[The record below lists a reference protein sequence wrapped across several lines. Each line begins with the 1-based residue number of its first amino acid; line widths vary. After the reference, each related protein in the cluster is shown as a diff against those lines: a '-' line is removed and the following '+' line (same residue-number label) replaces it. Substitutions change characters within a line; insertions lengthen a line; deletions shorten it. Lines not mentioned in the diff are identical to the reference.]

1 MRVAILHFHLRP
13 GGVTRVIEM
22 ACEALLQG
30 GCEPLVIVGET
41 PPPQCRIP
49 GELIRVVPDL
59 AYDVSSRR
67 AGHLHTEVQA
77 AMFRHW
83 QGEADILHLHN
94 HSLGKNFALPLAV
107 SRWAAEGRSVLLQI
121 HDFAENG
128 RPGNY
133 RRLLF
138 ELGGPAGLSCC
149 LYPVAPRVGYAA
161 LNSADRTRLQ
171 QAGLTSSCD
180 LLPNPVALP
189 DGGRP
194 VAKDEL
200 GAGRLIVYPTRA
212 IRRKNIGE
220 AVLWAALA
228 APDEKVVLTAAPQSL
243 PDRQLHDEWKGFAE
257 SLGLPVLFNAQG
269 LLGRPTQDFLRGA
282 DVCLTTSVAE
292 GFGMAFL
299 EPWLAGCPLIGR
311 DLPAVTRDFRAA
323 GLVLD
328 SLYGRLDVPLDA
340 IGREAVTALVE
351 TKIRA
356 TCESY
361 GVNFQKEFVQV
372 AEKVV
377 IRPSGVDFGRL
388 DETLQRKVI
397 RGVARGSLPSD
408 GISPGMP
415 RGGSACVGP
424 NRKIVQ
430 EHFALARYGER
441 LGEIYRRLCS
451 GEAAT
456 PGYLEAGRVL
466 QAGLDFEDF
475 YALRS

>member
-1 MRVAILHFHLRP
+1 MRVAILHFHLRA

-41 PPPQCRIP
+41 PPPECRIP
-49 GELIRVVPDL
+49 GDLVRVVPDL
-59 AYDVSSRR
+59 AYDVSSCR
-67 AGHLHTEVQA
+67 ADHLHTEVQS

-94 HSLGKNFALPLAV
+94 HSLGKNFALPLTV

-133 RRLLF
+133 RRLLV
-138 ELGGPAGLSCC
+138 ELGGPGGLSRC
-149 LYPVAPRVGYAA
+149 LYPVAPRVGYAT
-161 LNSADRTRLQ
+161 LNSADQTRLKR
-171 QAGLTSSCD
+171 AGLTSSCD
-180 LLPNPVALP
+180 LLPNPVSLP
-189 DGGRP
+189 DGGSP

-220 AVLWAALA
+220 ALLWAALA
-228 APDEKVVLTAAPQSL
+228 TPDEKVVLTAAPQSR
-243 PDRQLHDEWKGFAE
+243 PDRQLHDEWKAFAE
-257 SLGLPVLFNAQG
+257 SLELPVIFDAQG
-269 LLGRPTQDFLRGA
+269 LLGRPTQDFLLGA

-340 IGREAVTALVE
+340 IGRDAVMALME
-351 TKIRA
+351 SKIRA

-361 GVNFQKEFVQV
+361 GLEFREEFVQV

-377 IRPSGVDFGRL
+377 IGSSGVDFGRL

-397 RGVARGSLPSD
+397 QDVARGSLLSD

-424 NRKIVQ
+424 NRRIVQ
-430 EHFALARYGER
+430 EHYDLARYGER
-441 LGEIYRRLCS
+441 LREIYGRLCS
-451 GEAAT
+451 SEAAT

-466 QAGLDFEDF
+466 QADLDFEDF